1 MEYIY
6 NVYNFLNNT
15 QGMIEDYQLKYLCE
29 LLEIDYEKVTS
40 EDYKILNDLLESGDK
55 EEQFYNY
62 LINLK

>member
-29 LLEIDYEKVTS
+29 LLEIDYEEITS
-40 EDYKILNDLLESGDK
+40 EDYKNLNDLLESGDK

>member
-15 QGMIEDYQLKYLCE
+15 QGMIKDYQLKYLCE

-40 EDYKILNDLLESGDK
+40 EDYKILNDLLESGEK

>member
-15 QGMIEDYQLKYLCE
+15 QGMIKDYQLKYLCE
-29 LLEIDYEKVTS
+29 LLEIDYEKITS
-40 EDYKILNDLLESGDK
+40 EDYKILNDLLESGEK

>member
-15 QGMIEDYQLKYLCE
+15 QGMIKDYQLKYLCE